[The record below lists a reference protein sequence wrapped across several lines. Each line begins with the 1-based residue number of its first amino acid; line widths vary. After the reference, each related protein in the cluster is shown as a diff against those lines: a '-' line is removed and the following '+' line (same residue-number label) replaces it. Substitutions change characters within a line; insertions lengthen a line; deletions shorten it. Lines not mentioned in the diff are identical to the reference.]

1 MATNSGYGW
10 SHTANGGTLS
20 RNGATVSFT
29 ITTSGSSYY
38 SGTLYINGSAVGS
51 SWLNANG
58 GSSSGSK
65 TLTWN
70 CPGAFSSR
78 SITCRMIYQIQKSGG
93 SKNDYIYINTGSL
106 GAMTITVTF
115 NANGGSVSTT
125 TKSVTYNS
133 TYGTLPTPTRNGYTF
148 LGWFTATSGG
158 TQITSSTAV
167 TTTSTT

>member
-1 MATNSGYGW
+1 
-10 SHTANGGTLS
+10 
-20 RNGATVSFT
+20 
-29 ITTSGSSYY
+29 
-38 SGTLYINGSAVGS
+38 
-51 SWLNANG
+51 
-58 GSSSGSK
+58 
-65 TLTWN
+65 
-70 CPGAFSSR
+70 
-78 SITCRMIYQIQKSGG
+78 MIYQIQKSGG

-167 TTTSTT
+167 TTTSTTQILYAHWQQNDKAYIDSGSVLNTYDIYIDNGSSWEKYSVYIDNGSSWEKYS